1 MRKTIITLATIGGA
15 YLLYKLWLDNKK
27 KQEKKELVEPPS
39 KVIEE
44 TIALA
49 KKPKPKSIYEENWIT
64 FKSMKGCFNSD
75 ESATVAPSINAP
87 KNGIF

>member
-1 MRKTIITLATIGGA
+1 MRNTIITLATIGGA

-27 KQEKKELVEPPS
+27 KQEKKEMVEPPS

-49 KKPKPKSIYEENWIT
+49 KQPKPKSIYEENWIT

-87 KNGIF
+87 KKGIF